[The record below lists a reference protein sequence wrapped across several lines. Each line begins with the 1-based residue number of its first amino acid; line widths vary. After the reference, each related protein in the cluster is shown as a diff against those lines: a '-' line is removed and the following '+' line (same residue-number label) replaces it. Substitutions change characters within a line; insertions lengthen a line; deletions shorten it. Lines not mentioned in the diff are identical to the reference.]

1 MAAQQTPATGEAP
14 WHSAFPA
21 PKATAGAVSRSEV
34 LEWLSKNDGPL
45 DYVLVDVRRV
55 DHEGGTI
62 SGSLNLPAQSFY
74 ASRPTLYK
82 LLKQA
87 GVKKAVFYCGSC
99 NGRGPRAAGWFADYL
114 QEREEND
121 IQILILDGGIK
132 GWVKAGGEYVARMDG
147 YDAAAWQS

>member
-1 MAAQQTPATGEAP
+1 METRKTPVSSETP

-21 PKATAGAVSRSEV
+21 PKATVGSVSRSTV
-34 LEWLSKNDGPL
+34 LEWLSKKDGPL

-74 ASRPTLYK
+74 ASRPTVYK

-87 GVKKAVFYCGSC
+87 GIKKAVFYCGSC
-99 NGRGPRAAGWFADYL
+99 NGRGPRAAGWLADYL
-114 QEREEND
+114 QERGDND
-121 IQILILDGGIK
+121 IQSLILEGGIK
-132 GWVKAGGEYVARMDG
+132 GWVKAGGEYVARMDD
-147 YDAAAWQS
+147 YDPASWK

>member
-1 MAAQQTPATGEAP
+1 MAAQQSTDAP
-14 WHSAFPA
+14 WHAAFPN
-21 PKATAGAVSRSEV
+21 PTATPGAVSRSEV
-34 LEWLSKNDGPL
+34 LGWLSRSDGPL

-62 SGSLNLPAQSFY
+62 RGSINLPAQSFY

-87 GVKKAVFYCGSC
+87 GIKKAVFYCGSC

-114 QEREEND
+114 QERGESG
-121 IQILILDGGIK
+121 IQSLILEGGIK
-132 GWVKAGGEYVARMDG
+132 GWVKAGEEYVTNMDG
-147 YDAAAWQS
+147 YDPAPWNQ